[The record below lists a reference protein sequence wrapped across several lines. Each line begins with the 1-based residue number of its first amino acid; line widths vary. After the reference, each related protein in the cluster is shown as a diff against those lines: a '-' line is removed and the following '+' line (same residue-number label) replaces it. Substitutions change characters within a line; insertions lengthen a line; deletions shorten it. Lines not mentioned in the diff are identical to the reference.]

1 MKRFIF
7 LVYLT
12 ALLLSGCGRM
22 AGEEAGSTVSAMVAP
37 TSMLIDSGDERVQV
51 GATAPDFSF
60 TLADGSTQKLSDL
73 RGQKIL
79 VNFWATWCAPCKV
92 EMPEIQAALKRYDA
106 EGFAVLAISNENAE
120 AIDTFAR
127 QNNFTFPLISNQDSD
142 IGDRYGVTGFP
153 ISFFINSDGTIGF
166 KQIGIMNLDL
176 IAQRV
181 EALQ

>member
-1 MKRFIF
+1 MTD
-7 LVYLT
+7 VET
-12 ALLLSGCGRM
+12 
-22 AGEEAGSTVSAMVAP
+22 GSAVSAMVAP
-37 TSMLIDSGDERVQV
+37 TSMLLDASDEQAKV
-51 GATAPDFSF
+51 GAIAPDFSF

-92 EMPEIQAALKRYDA
+92 EMPEIQEALKRYDSD
-106 EGFAVLAISNENAE
+106 GFAVLAISNENAE

-127 QNNFTFPLISNQDSD
+127 QNNFTFPLISNQDGD
-142 IGDRYGVTGFP
+142 IGDHYGVTGFP
-153 ISFFINSDGTIGF
+153 VSFFINSDGTIGF

-176 IAQRV
+176 ITQRV